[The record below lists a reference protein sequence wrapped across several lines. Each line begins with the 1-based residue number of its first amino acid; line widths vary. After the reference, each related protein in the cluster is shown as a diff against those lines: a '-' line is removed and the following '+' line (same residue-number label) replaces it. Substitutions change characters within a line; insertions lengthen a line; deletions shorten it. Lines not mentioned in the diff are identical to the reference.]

1 MFNENDKKRF
11 LALWKELGGKEED
24 GPGVF
29 TAVNALY
36 ANPQRRYYTAGRIQN
51 FLAELDEVR
60 HHIENPALVEAAV
73 MLSNVIH
80 NLRLSNGSE
89 LSSASFARDLLYCSG
104 ISDVHAEGVYNL
116 IVATRDPFITP
127 EHGDTKILL
136 DIILSPLGVPSEKFD
151 ENTRL
156 LREEYP
162 WESEEVFMKY
172 QANQVHAFL
181 QHPPIFRTEHFN
193 RKYGERAT
201 DNIMRLCGNA
211 ITL

>member
-1 MFNENDKKRF
+1 MFNENDKMRF
-11 LALWKELGGKEED
+11 LLSWRELGGKEED

-36 ANPQRRYYTAGRIQN
+36 ANPQRKYYTAGRIQH
-51 FLAELDEVR
+51 FLREFDEVR
-60 HHIENPALVEAAV
+60 HHIENPALVEIGL

-80 NLRLSNGSE
+80 DLRQSNGGE
-89 LSSASFARDLLYCSG
+89 FFSANFARELLCCAG
-104 ISDVHAEGVYNL
+104 INAELAEGVYNL

-127 EHGDTKILL
+127 ECQDVKIVL
-136 DIILSPLGVPSEKFD
+136 DIILSPLGVSPEKFD

-162 WESEEVFMKY
+162 WERDEAFMKF

-181 QHPPIFRTEHFN
+181 QHPPIFRTPHFN
-193 RKYGERAT
+193 KKYGEQAMS
-201 DNIMRLCGNA
+201 NIMRLCGNA
-211 ITL
+211 IIL